1 MSGNIRNRNQNES
14 DSNAKRRKVVLA
26 LRVTNA
32 PINNGCKR
40 GRGRGRMTH
49 MPPQRREVDLPKWG
63 NHGRRRPYSRRPR
76 RNIENL
82 LQIIV
87 EDRNRDTIC
96 LVCGDGREEEF
107 IGCVNCPSTY
117 HTSCVNKQ
125 VIAFT
130 FFRINLFSNID

>member
-32 PINNGCKR
+32 PINNGYK
-40 GRGRGRMTH
+40 RGRGRMTH

-63 NHGRRRPYSRRPR
+63 NNGRRRPYSRRPR

-125 VIAFT
+125 VIEFT
-130 FFRINLFSNID
+130 FFRICLAI